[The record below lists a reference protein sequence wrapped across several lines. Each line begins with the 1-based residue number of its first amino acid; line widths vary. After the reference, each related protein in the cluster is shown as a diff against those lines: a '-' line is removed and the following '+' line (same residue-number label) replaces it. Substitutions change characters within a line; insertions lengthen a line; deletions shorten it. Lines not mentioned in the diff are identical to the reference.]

1 MKYELTKELETG
13 NAIIDKEHRELL
25 NAVNELM
32 DDCSQG
38 QGRAALEPAVKFLLN
53 YVQQHF
59 AHEEQL
65 QKQSDYPGLAT
76 HRAFHE
82 NYKKTLQEVAA
93 AIPAAGPTIADL
105 SSINAQV
112 GVLVSH
118 IKTEDKK
125 LGAYLKQK

>member
-25 NAVNELM
+25 EAVNTLM
-32 DDCSQG
+32 DACGKG

-53 YVQQHF
+53 YVDQHF

-65 QKQSDYPGLAT
+65 QKQSNYPGLAA
-76 HRAFHE
+76 HRTFHE
-82 NYKKTLQEVAA
+82 NYKKTLREVAA
-93 AIPAAGPTIADL
+93 AIPPAGPTIADL
-105 SSINAQV
+105 NNINMQV

-118 IKTEDKK
+118 IKTEDKR
-125 LGAYLKQK
+125 LGAHLKQG

>member
-25 NAVNELM
+25 EAVNTLM
-32 DDCSQG
+32 DACGKG
-38 QGRAALEPAVKFLLN
+38 QGRSALEPAVKFLLN
-53 YVQQHF
+53 YVDQHF

-65 QKQSDYPGLAT
+65 QKQSNYPGLAA

-82 NYKKTLQEVAA
+82 NYKKTLREVAA
-93 AIPAAGPTIADL
+93 AIPPAGPTIADL
-105 SSINAQV
+105 NNINMQV

-118 IKTEDKK
+118 IKTEDKR
-125 LGAYLKQK
+125 LGAHLKQG

>member
-25 NAVNELM
+25 EAVNTLM
-32 DDCSQG
+32 DACGKG
-38 QGRAALEPAVKFLLN
+38 QGRSALEPAVKFLLN
-53 YVQQHF
+53 YVDQHF

-65 QKQSDYPGLAT
+65 QKQSNYPGLAA

-82 NYKKTLQEVAA
+82 NYKKTLREVAA
-93 AIPAAGPTIADL
+93 AIPPAGPTIADL
-105 SSINAQV
+105 NNINMQV

-125 LGAYLKQK
+125 LGAHLKQG

>member
-25 NAVNELM
+25 EAVNTLM
-32 DDCSQG
+32 DACGKG

-53 YVQQHF
+53 YVDQHF

-65 QKQSDYPGLAT
+65 QKQSNYPGLAT
-76 HRAFHE
+76 HRTFHE
-82 NYKKTLQEVAA
+82 NYKKTLREVAA
-93 AIPAAGPTIADL
+93 AIPPAGPTIADL
-105 SSINAQV
+105 NNINMQV

-125 LGAYLKQK
+125 LGAHLKQG